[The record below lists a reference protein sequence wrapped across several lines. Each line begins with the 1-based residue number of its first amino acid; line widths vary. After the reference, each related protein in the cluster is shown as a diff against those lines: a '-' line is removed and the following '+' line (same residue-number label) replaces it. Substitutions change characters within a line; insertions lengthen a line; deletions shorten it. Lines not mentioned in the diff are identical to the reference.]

1 MILSLLLAA
10 LAQTAPV
17 TPPVTAPAP
26 PPAGRMMG
34 LRAADAD
41 GDGIV
46 TRQEAMVQAD
56 AAFARMDTD
65 HDGIVTADERRTA
78 MAAMRDAGPR
88 RDGDRGGTTDGG
100 MTAARMRDMAGRR
113 FDRIDTNGDGRLD
126 ATELAAARPGPGSGG
141 GRRGNGRGGDGDR

>member
-17 TPPVTAPAP
+17 TAPAP
-26 PPAGRMMG
+26 PPAGRTMG
-34 LRAADAD
+34 LRAADVD

-65 HDGIVTADERRTA
+65 HDGTVTADERRAA